1 MPDTP
6 QVNPTPKTAPVQK
19 VPSAQPSRTI
29 LVVAAL
35 SVVAIVIS
43 GFSIFLSLTRPAG
56 GGSGTADSTAC
67 RTMAWNALPNP
78 VGLPAGW
85 TLSTSNFYVDGAGAS
100 VNGPV
105 PADGSSAG
113 PTIYLQVTCF
123 GGDGHLVMSR
133 FHDSANAAGGSDVD
147 FTKLGDESFASLDS
161 TGQGTSVY
169 IRRGQLVASL
179 LAPADVASAELTAT
193 AAAVDTG
200 LAFAASGGQVAAVP
214 QGSPRPLPSTSVGS
228 PATGSPGAS
237 AGDSAPAGSA
247 PAGSAPAD
255 SADPSEQHAAPDL
268 EALLPRK
275 IGGVALTYQSTDGTT
290 ALAGDDASTKALVAS
305 LTQMGK
311 TVADLD
317 IAEAYDGDGS
327 LDAQII
333 AFRVTGISADKL
345 GQAILDSWLSDGAS
359 GITSAKTTI
368 SGKTVTKVT
377 YSDGGPADYLYLKGE
392 VVYDL
397 STSTDSV
404 VTDTLSQFP

>member
-1 MPDTP
+1 M
-6 QVNPTPKTAPVQK
+6 QAVG
-19 VPSAQPSRTI
+19 SGQPGRT
-29 LVVAAL
+29 LYVVAAL
-35 SVVAIVIS
+35 SVIAIVVS
-43 GFSIFLSLTRPAG
+43 GLAIFLSLTRPAG
-56 GGSGTADSTAC
+56 GGSATTDATAC
-67 RTMAWNALPNP
+67 RTMAWNALPDP
-78 VGLPAGW
+78 VGLPTGW

-100 VNGPV
+100 VNGPA
-105 PADGSSAG
+105 PADGSTAG

-123 GGDGHLVMSR
+123 GGDGHLVMTR
-133 FHDSANAAGGSDVD
+133 FHDSANAAGGSDVS

-179 LAPADVASAELTAT
+179 LAPSDVASADLSAT
-193 AAAVDTG
+193 ASAVDTG

-214 QGSPRPLPSTSVGS
+214 PGSPRPSPSTAVGS
-228 PATGSPGAS
+228 PAIGSPGAS
-237 AGDSAPAGSA
+237 TTGSA
-247 PAGSAPAD
+247 PAAAAD
-255 SADPSEQHAAPDL
+255 GSADPGDQHAAPDL

-290 ALAGDDASTKALVAS
+290 ALAGNDTSTTALVAS

-311 TVADLD
+311 TAADLD

-333 AFRVTGISADKL
+333 AFRVKGVGADKL

-377 YSDGGPADYLYLKGE
+377 YSDGGPADYLYLKGD

-404 VTDTLSQFP
+404 VTETISLFP